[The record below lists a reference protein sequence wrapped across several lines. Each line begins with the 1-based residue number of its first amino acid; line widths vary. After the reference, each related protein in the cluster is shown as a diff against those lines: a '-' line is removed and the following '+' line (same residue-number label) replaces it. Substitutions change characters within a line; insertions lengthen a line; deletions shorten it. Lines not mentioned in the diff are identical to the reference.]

1 VSRFFVGG
9 QPPCRQGLAGG
20 CRLARR
26 NGPFGS
32 VAGAVLQANTG
43 HLATAG
49 GRSAHL
55 SIFVSNIACPNPAS
69 RKAAATTRGAAR
81 VGYAG
86 HRGAPAQPGHALLA
100 AAEAQKQPI
109 VLLSEPKALSLHD
122 ASRE

>member
-1 VSRFFVGG
+1 MSPLCRVFFVGG
-9 QPPCRQGLAGG
+9 QPPRRQRLAGG

-32 VAGAVLQANTG
+32 VSDAVWQANTG

-81 VGYAG
+81 GGYAG

-100 AAEAQKQPI
+100 AAEAQKQPFFFAVRAKSI
-109 VLLSEPKALSLHD
+109 IFA
-122 ASRE
+122 